1 MCGLAGLMLLPY
13 KRTKDELQK
22 IRHYFTLNLLYN
34 MERGKEAT
42 GICIIQKDGKFE
54 IFKLP
59 LPADKFIN
67 LKEYR
72 ELISTV
78 SNQTLFVLGHTRKHT
93 KGKPMNIS
101 NDHPIL
107 AGNVIGIHNGEITN
121 DEKITLSEQLE
132 RNAVVDS
139 EVIFRLLDKKGPFN
153 GNQNDILNIKYI
165 TSQLKGSFSTLS
177 VDVRKPDVL
186 LILKK
191 NMPLSVHFES
201 LLHAV
206 FFSSRYIFLR
216 KTFGR
221 YVVTEA
227 LSSETGFFFSPSKFK
242 EESPYAYK
250 IFKF

>member
-13 KRTKDELQK
+13 RRTKDELVQ

-42 GICIIQKDGKFE
+42 GICIIQKDGNFK

-78 SNQTLFVLGHTRKHT
+78 SNQTIFVLGHTRKPT
-93 KGKPMNIS
+93 KGNPLIIS
-101 NDHPIL
+101 NNHPIL
-107 AGNVIGIHNGEITN
+107 AGNVIGIHNGKITN

-139 EVIFRLLDKKGPFN
+139 EVIFRLLDKIGPLR
-153 GNQNDILNIKYI
+153 GTQNDILNIKKI
-165 TSQLKGSFSTLS
+165 ISKIKGSFTTLS
-177 VDVRKPDVL
+177 VDLRKPDIL
-186 LILKK
+186 LVLKK

-201 LLHAV
+201 PLHTV

-227 LSSETGFFFSPSKFK
+227 LSSETGFFFSPSEFK